1 VCFDDL
7 CWKRKWE
14 NYFGRLLAEAK
25 QSDPEAE
32 NIIVPGALY
41 NFPQF
46 LQTLLEVEEGEK
58 AIQFGGEEYRVF
70 GWQECIELE
79 DDEETDD
86 AFKALVIRSYN
97 PTPVMV
103 MRMARDRE
111 GGEPREIKKKINLAE
126 IMPTSIKDPWPSAE
140 QAVNKA
146 YENTNNLEEH
156 IKERALEI
164 FIQKKAESGKEP
176 GLSYIDQFFK
186 SSYHNDDL
194 FKKLFLIYTGKKF
207 GSFSKAF
214 KENSAAAV
222 FYLLR
227 AATLTAYRM
236 PSRGIMNDPEKMK
249 KEDFIKFSGLAMEE
263 CQALYE
269 EAAVELVKKALVEYT
284 EGAGEAAAEG
294 GGEEMPQK
302 KKKRGRHERI
312 LAEAAGDED
321 DDPDEEEAD
330 IDTGM
335 EEDEE

>member
-25 QSDPEAE
+25 QSDPEVE
-32 NIIVPGALY
+32 NIIVPELTY
-41 NFPQF
+41 LFPKF
-46 LQTLLEVEEGEK
+46 LETLLEVEEGDK
-58 AIQFGGEEYRVF
+58 TIQFDGEEYQVLDKMDY
-70 GWQECIELE
+70 IEVG
-79 DDEETDD
+79 DDEESDG
-86 AFKALVIRSYN
+86 AFKALSIISYN
-97 PTPVMV
+97 PTPVIV
-103 MRMARDRE
+103 KRWTRDTE

-126 IMPTSIKDPWPSAE
+126 IAPGITEASFPSAE
-140 QAVNKA
+140 QAVITA
-146 YENTNNLEEH
+146 YKNTNNLEEH

-176 GLSYIDQFFK
+176 SLSYIDQFFK
-186 SSYHNDDL
+186 SSYRDDNL

-207 GSFSKAF
+207 SSFSKAF

-227 AATLTAYRM
+227 AATLTAYHM
-236 PSRGIMNDPEKMK
+236 PDRGIMKDPEKMK
-249 KEDFIKFSGLAMEE
+249 KNDFIKFSGLAMEE

-269 EAAVELVKKALVEYT
+269 EAAAELVKKAIEENP

-321 DDPDEEEAD
+321 DDPDEEEVD

-335 EEDEE
+335 GEDEE